1 MGILSRLAG
10 KKKDELGLSDMG
22 QDYSQQPP
30 MTPMNYGDPLG
41 SPDPNYGMPQNPGIP
56 TGNLS
61 PEAMGFE
68 RIPQGAQSYP
78 SQPQTVGEINVGKD
92 LEIISAKLDA
102 IKAELD
108 AMNQRLK
115 KIERIAEGETTEYKD
130 KWNY

>member
-1 MGILSRLAG
+1 MGILSRLVG

-22 QDYSQQPP
+22 QDYGQQPQP
-30 MTPMNYGDPLG
+30 NYGDPLR
-41 SPDPNYGMPQNPGIP
+41 SPDPNYGMPQSPGIP
-56 TGNLS
+56 TGSLS

-68 RIPQGAQSYP
+68 RVPSSTPSYP
-78 SQPQTVGEINVGKD
+78 PQPQTVGEINVGKD

-108 AMNQRLK
+108 AMSQRLK
-115 KIERIAEGETTEYKD
+115 KIERIADGETTEYKN